1 MPSIQLT
8 DLSIRALKS
17 SAQTD
22 YWDTKMPSFGVRIG
36 KRATTFMVKKD
47 NRRINVGRYPD
58 MSLADAKREGRRII
72 AEASAPSRPMSLNSR
87 KRSGSSSNST
97 TPTSDRA

>member
-36 KRATTFMVKKD
+36 KRATTFMTD
-47 NRRINVGRYPD
+47 IEI
-58 MSLADAKREGRRII
+58 L
-72 AEASAPSRPMSLNSR
+72 SR
-87 KRSGSSSNST
+87 
-97 TPTSDRA
+97 